1 MKGRL
6 VGAIPVVVMAMLVTA
21 CGGGTTQPG
30 ETGSSAPVT
39 AANANPDA
47 TVNVGMTLE
56 PTGLDIFNTSGAALR
71 QVALG
76 NVYEG
81 LVRRTHD
88 SKLEPLLAKEWKI
101 SEDALRYEFTLQDDV
116 KFSDGQTLVADDVV
130 ESLKVPCG
138 EACGAAADK
147 ASDRMK
153 DVQSITAEGDKKVVV
168 TLKQRDWRLLDTLST
183 DVGLVK
189 PRQHSVDLA
198 KNSNGTGPYEI
209 TNWQQGSSLTLTRRD
224 NYWGEKP
231 KNKVVNFRFYKEA
244 AAASNALSSGEIDL
258 HSAPSAETIDRFRKD
273 QNFVVTEGSSGS
285 WMTIGFNHNDPELSD
300 LRVRRA
306 IRMAIDKD
314 GLIKA
319 LGLNATRVGSLS
331 VPDDPWYTDTTGI
344 DAPDKEKAKQL
355 LKEAGKENLNLTFEV
370 ANTYD
375 TRISEYVQAQL
386 KEVGVNL
393 EVKQM
398 EFATWLDKVYKKKD
412 YQMTMVL
419 HVDPWTLT
427 YYANPKYYWNYDN
440 AEVQKVY
447 ADAMSAKTTEEGH
460 QGLKKMSE
468 MIAKDAASE
477 WLYAPNSMTVATKKV
492 AGYPVARTGSQYFVS
507 QIAKA

>member
-1 MKGRL
+1 MKRRFIGVPL
-6 VGAIPVVVMAMLVTA
+6 LAVAMLLTA
-21 CGGGTTQPG
+21 CGGGSNEPG
-30 ETGSSAPVT
+30 QTSSAPAT
-39 AANANPDA
+39 IANANPDA
-47 TVNVGMTLE
+47 TINVGMTLE

-101 SEDALRYEFTLQDDV
+101 SEDALRYEFTLQEGV

-130 ESLKVPCG
+130 ESLKIRCG
-138 EACGAAADK
+138 EACGAPAAK

-153 DVQSITAEGDKKVVV
+153 SVQSITAEGSNKVVI
-168 TLKQRDWRLLDTLST
+168 TLKERDWRILDTLSG
-183 DVGLVK
+183 DNGLVQ
-189 PRQHSVDLA
+189 PRNHSVDLA
-198 KNSNGTGPYEI
+198 QKTNGTGPYEI
-209 TNWQQGSSLTLTRRD
+209 TNWQQGSSMTLTRRD
-224 NYWGEKP
+224 DYWGEKP
-231 KNKVVNFRFYKEA
+231 KNKIVNFRFYKEA

-258 HSAPSAETIDRFRKD
+258 QTAPSAETIDRFRKD
-273 QNFVVTEGSSGS
+273 QNFRVVEGSSGS
-285 WMTIGFNHNDPELSD
+285 WMTIGFNHQDPQLSD
-300 LRVRRA
+300 VRVRRA
-306 IRMAIDKD
+306 IRMAIDKE

-319 LGLNATRVGSLS
+319 LNVNGTKVGSMS
-331 VPDDPWYTDTTGI
+331 VPDDPWYTDTTDI
-344 DAPDKEKAKQL
+344 YPHDKEKAKQL

-375 TRISEYVQAQL
+375 VRISEYVQAQL
-386 KEVGVNL
+386 KEVGINL

-427 YYANPKYYWNYDN
+427 YYANPKYYWNYNN
-440 AEVQKVY
+440 AEVQKIY
-447 ADAMSAKTTEEGH
+447 AEAMSAKTPEEGYK
-460 QGLKKMSE
+460 GLQKISE
-468 MIAKDAASE
+468 IIAEDAASE
-477 WLYAPNSMTVATKKV
+477 WLYAPNSVTVASNKV
-492 AGYPVARTGSQYFVS
+492 AGYPTSRNLSQYFVW
-507 QIAKA
+507 QITKA